1 MMLEA
6 PRTEIQKVA
15 LILSVARWPGETNK
29 QCVERL
35 IGEDML
41 PKFEDRELFR
51 FYAKVHP
58 LQ

>member
-6 PRTEIQKVA
+6 PRTELQKVA
-15 LILSVARWPGETNK
+15 LILSAVRWYGETNK

-41 PKFEDRELFR
+41 PKYEDRELFR
-51 FYAKVHP
+51 YYAQVHP